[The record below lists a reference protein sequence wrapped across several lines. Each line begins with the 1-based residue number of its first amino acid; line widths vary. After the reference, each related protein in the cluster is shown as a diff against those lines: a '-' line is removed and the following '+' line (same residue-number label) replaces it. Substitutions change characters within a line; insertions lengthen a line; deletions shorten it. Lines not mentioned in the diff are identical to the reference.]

1 MDVSRVHAH
10 LLSRGT
16 ADVVD
21 EYKATLQEDDEKL
34 PMLKALS
41 VSRAIVL
48 NAGLI
53 AG

>member
-1 MDVSRVHAH
+1 MSSRAPAQ
-10 LLSRGT
+10 SWYRRD
-16 ADVVD
+16 DVVD